1 MPYFAV
7 LVAGVVDDSNVYGET
22 LTQPDRSALALD
34 DDERPE
40 LILDPSIL
48 LSATGLDIVASVL
61 AEEPSRVFVSG
72 AFVRLVQE
80 GWEATQPLL
89 DHFLADGDEPID
101 ARSFDRLYGLV
112 RSDRILAYA
121 ADADFAEG
129 NAVAQQLARIDQ
141 PVELREILIDEWVFL
156 QSHSWIG
163 ARARKTFDWF
173 KKAGAEI
180 IEYSTKAWNRVREVA
195 AHEIPALLASE
206 RTHHLAKWVAAAA
219 LGEGAAWGLISMG
232 LPVPRELTAP
242 LVTGIVERRLLALFD
257 P

>member
-1 MPYFAV
+1 MG
-7 LVAGVVDDSNVYGET
+7 GVVGDPSAYGET
-22 LTQPDRSALALD
+22 LTWPGRAALGLG
-34 DDERPE
+34 DDETPQ

-61 AEEPSRVFVSG
+61 AEEPSRVFASG

-80 GWEATQPLL
+80 GWEVTQPLL

-101 ARSFDRLYGLV
+101 AESFDRLQGLV
-112 RSDRILAYA
+112 GRDLIRPYS

-129 NAVAQQLARIDQ
+129 NAVAQRLAQMDQ
-141 PVELREILIDEWVFL
+141 PAELREILIDEWVFL

-173 KKAGAEI
+173 KKVGAEI
-180 IEYSTKAWNRVREVA
+180 IEYSADAWNLVREVA
-195 AHEIPALLASE
+195 GHEIPKFLGSE
-206 RTHHLAKWVAAAA
+206 RTHHL
-219 LGEGAAWGLISMG
+219 SMG

-242 LVTGIVERRLLALFD
+242 TVAGVTERALLALFD